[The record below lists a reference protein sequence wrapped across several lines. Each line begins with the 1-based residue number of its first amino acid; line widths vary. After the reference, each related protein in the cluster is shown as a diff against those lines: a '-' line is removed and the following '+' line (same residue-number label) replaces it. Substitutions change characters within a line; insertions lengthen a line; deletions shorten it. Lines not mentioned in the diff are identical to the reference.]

1 MAQREVTK
9 VERAESQGHA
19 KHRSD
24 HGVPVFK
31 SVRTFTF
38 RLMGAYQEGLEQ
50 TVACCMRNKQEDK
63 VISRELIW
71 EGNGIQE
78 RNNSS
83 LDQMIHKEGRGNR

>member
-1 MAQREVTK
+1 MAQREETK
-9 VERAESQGHA
+9 VERAESQGYV
-19 KHRSD
+19 KHGSD

-50 TVACCMRNKQEDK
+50 TVACCMRNRQEDK

-71 EGNGIQE
+71 EGNGVQE

-83 LDQMIHKEGRGNR
+83 LDQMIHTGGRGSK